1 MSVKEVRSLI
11 RRITEAETP
20 RERLDAADEL
30 VKLLDGVDFKMVM
43 DDFSMNFLELIKL
56 YNFIRG
62 EYSSLRKKLDDFTED
77 IRNDR
82 ELLKKACRILTEYLS
97 STKLSEER
105 SLLLE
110 VHDFLETFEKNR
122 MESLEA
128 LAKLAEVNIL
138 LLILHTLLELARIIG
153 HVYLWWMSVSECT
166 AFSNKYY

>member
-11 RRITEAETP
+11 RRIAEAETP

-30 VKLLDGVDFKMVM
+30 VKLLDGMDFKMGM
-43 DDFSMNFLELIKL
+43 DDFSINFSELIKL

-97 STKLSEER
+97 STKLSGER
-105 SLLLE
+105 SFLLE

-138 LLILHTLLELARIIG
+138 LLILHTSLELVRIIG
-153 HVYLWWMSVSECT
+153 YVYLWWMSVLECT